1 MLIDMTPPRVER
13 ERERERGRGE
23 RELMVVRAAYAVT
36 SKKQVVLLYLEA
48 EA

>member
-1 MLIDMTPPRVER
+1 MLIDMTPPRV